1 MSKVT
6 VQRVR
11 RERVSA
17 QVFQQLKAR
26 LIEGV
31 WRAGE
36 KLPSE
41 GELSHLFG
49 VSRVSVR
56 EALHR
61 LATLGL
67 LETRHGEGTFV
78 CSASSDYYINNLLPA
93 LVLDRPGIYDVLE
106 YRQTMEKGIVALVVE
121 KATDTDI
128 EVLENHYRKML
139 ECKADSTEFAHADL
153 DFHLALAR
161 ATKNQ
166 VFFKVNSIIRDI
178 LCASMENIVGLL
190 GPQDGLDFHKRILEA
205 IKQRDSETAQA
216 LMEEHVRRTV
226 LRLRDEKRFSDER

>member
-1 MSKVT
+1 MNKVT

-31 WRAGE
+31 WQAGE

-41 GELSHLFG
+41 GELSELFG

-67 LETRHGEGTFV
+67 LETRHGEGSFV
-78 CSASSDYYINNLLPA
+78 CSASSDCYINNLLPA
-93 LVLDRPGIYDVLE
+93 LVLDRTSIYDVLE

-121 KATDTDI
+121 KATKADI
-128 EVLENHYRKML
+128 AILDSYYQKMV
-139 ECKADSTEFAHADL
+139 ECKENSTEFAYADL
-153 DFHLALAR
+153 DFHLALAG

-166 VFFKVNSIIRDI
+166 VFFKVNSIIKDI
-178 LCASMENIVGLL
+178 LCASMENIVSLL
-190 GPQDGLDFHKRILEA
+190 GPQDGLDFHKRILDA
-205 IKQRDSETAQA
+205 IKKRDSQTAQA
-216 LMEEHVRRTV
+216 LMEEHVTRTIV
-226 LRLRDEKRFSDER
+226 RLREEKRFTGD